1 MTVEAITTESLLSF
15 IEPDPK
21 ARQIWGIY
29 ELALFGQM
37 GLSFLLLK
45 IPDRETPKRI
55 QKALGFLDVVEGDLN
70 RGEEL
75 VFGTKTE
82 GGIILELDP
91 KLYRPSEV
99 LPKNIPDIPQAI
111 KTVRTTMERLLDPL
125 TQKSVS
131 KEDTT
136 EAANLLDQLANRYR
150 ECGSRATSAARGNP
164 ILLNQT
170 SSP

>member
-1 MTVEAITTESLLSF
+1 MTVEAITIRTRSPFRPEL
-15 IEPDPK
+15 ERK
-21 ARQIWGIY
+21 ASQVERVSS
-29 ELALFGQM
+29 LALSGQT
-37 GLSFLLLK
+37 GLSFLLLG
-45 IPDRETPKRI
+45 IPNPENPNRI
-55 QKALGFLDVVEGDLN
+55 QKALEFLAAIESDLD

-75 VFGTKTE
+75 IIWEATE
-82 GGIILELDP
+82 EGIILEPDP

-136 EAANLLDQLANRYR
+136 EAANLLDQLADRYR
-150 ECGSRATSAARGNP
+150 KCGFRATSAARGNP
-164 ILLNQT
+164 VIG
-170 SSP
+170 PDY

>member
-29 ELALFGQM
+29 ELALFGQT
-37 GLSFLLLK
+37 GLSFLLLG
-45 IPDRETPKRI
+45 IPNPENPNRI
-55 QKALGFLDVVEGDLN
+55 QKALEFLAAVESDLD

-75 VFGTKTE
+75 IIWEATE
-82 GGIILELDP
+82 EGIILEPDP

-136 EAANLLDQLANRYR
+136 EAANLLDQLADRYR

-164 ILLNQT
+164 IVW
-170 SSP
+170 SKDY